1 MEENV
6 PMIYTPKER
15 IPLGE
20 AVILPDGAHGLK
32 VKWRRGKRDVM
43 EVVTLD
49 KLHELVAQGNTN
61 TSGQR
66 SP

>member
-1 MEENV
+1 MTESTNL
-6 PMIYTPKER
+6 IYTPQEK

-32 VKWRRGKRDVM
+32 VKWRRGKRDVT
-43 EVVTLD
+43 EIVTLD